1 MFNAPDN
8 AAGKTARCPKCGGAI
23 QIPTPAPEPE
33 ILEAEEAPMAG
44 FTDEDFEIEKPVD
57 LPAATGDRRPCP
69 MCGEM
74 IQKDAIKCRFCGE
87 VFDATLARAER
98 RRAPGP
104 LPGES
109 EADSAKRMAA
119 ESSNRTSAILLFV
132 TGLLGCF
139 SPILVVYGIVFLV
152 QRPYPFA
159 NKGLAIAGTIL
170 HGIWTLVLI
179 ASFLL
184 PALAAQ

>member
-8 AAGKTARCPKCGGAI
+8 AAGKNAKCPNCGGGI

-33 ILEAEEAPMAG
+33 IFDAEEAPMAG
-44 FTDEDFEIEKPVD
+44 FTDEDFEIEKPMG

-87 VFDATLARAER
+87 VFDATLARADR
-98 RRAPGP
+98 RRGPGP

-109 EADSAKRMAA
+109 DADAAKRMAA
-119 ESSNRTSAILLFV
+119 EKSNRTTSILLFV
-132 TGLLGCF
+132 MGLIGCF
-139 SPILVVYGIVFLV
+139 SPICAIYGIVFLV
-152 QRPYPFA
+152 QRPYPFPY
-159 NKGLAIAGTIL
+159 KGLAIAGTIL
-170 HGIWTLVLI
+170 HCLWTLILI